1 MIDPYVY
8 EGTNILKN
16 KLGILNEAE
25 LEKTETEYAIVN
37 IDFLKHSPF
46 EMRTIFDGLR
56 IHQIIFEDVYEW
68 AGKPRTI
75 DIYKAES
82 LLGGKSIDY
91 VFASYINQALTELQQ
106 EFAMVK
112 WEELE
117 LKEKIEKVCYFVSE
131 FWHIHPFR
139 EGNTRTSAM
148 MLYFL
153 IKKAGLHINSDYLSK
168 NGKYFRNALALSC
181 LYSSSKPEYLFG
193 IVEDSVTVKNVS
205 SKKYETING
214 IEVEKYS
221 YTNHTSKKMKT
232 IKKPE
237 DWRKWFKWES
247 KYTVSEK

>member
-16 KLGILNEAE
+16 KLGILNDEE
-25 LEKTETEYAIVN
+25 LERAESEYAVVN
-37 IDFLKHSPF
+37 IDFLKHSTF
-46 EMRTIFDGLR
+46 QIRTIFDCLR

-91 VFASYINQALTELQQ
+91 VFASYINQALSELQE
-106 EFAMVK
+106 EFSTIK
-112 WEELE
+112 WDELE
-117 LKEKIEKVCYFVSE
+117 KREKIEKICYFVSE

-153 IKKAGLHINSDYLSK
+153 IKKAGLHINVDYLSK
-168 NGKYFRNALALSC
+168 NGKYFRNALVLSS
-181 LYSSSKPEYLFG
+181 LYSSSKPQNLFG
-193 IVEDSVTVKNVS
+193 IVEDSVTMKNVS
-205 SKKYETING
+205 TKKYQTING
-214 IEVEKYS
+214 IEVEKYAYS
-221 YTNHTSKKMKT
+221 SHTTKKMKT

-237 DWRKWFKWES
+237 DWRK
-247 KYTVSEK
+247 